1 MNKKID
7 YLLRYVSNSTYNKIL
22 TSSNNYTL
30 ELLQNNFVDVNLN
43 IKYLIRYGI
52 TNIDKVICSMLL
64 ELTEEHSKF
73 TKKIEEYEFT
83 HLILTSNAKFKI
95 YLDDHPE
102 KYKVIYPVD
111 DIKDENFTIY
121 ERISKK

>member
-73 TKKIEEYEFT
+73 TKKIEEYEKK
-83 HLILTSNAKFKI
+83 LTK
-95 YLDDHPE
+95 E
-102 KYKVIYPVD
+102 EVITLL
-111 DIKDENFTIY
+111 ENM
-121 ERISKK
+121 